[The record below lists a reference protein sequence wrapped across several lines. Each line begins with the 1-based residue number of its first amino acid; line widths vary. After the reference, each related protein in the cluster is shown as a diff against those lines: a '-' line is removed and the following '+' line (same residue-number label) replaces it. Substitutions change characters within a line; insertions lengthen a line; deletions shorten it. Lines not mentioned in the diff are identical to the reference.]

1 MVFSDKL
8 KMLMSLTHTS
18 NKALAKDLI
27 VDPSMISQ
35 LRTGARNITK
45 KNNHLRNMS
54 DYFAKRCN
62 TPSRIIELQDYIDD
76 YNLNSD
82 CTVTELSDIIFRFLS
97 EEDSRSNSSKQVI
110 SEVFKANPR
119 THKTELKPLI
129 PNKSLM
135 VCHNLEEK
143 KLYLQHLF
151 EYYMASD
158 TTGVIYFSSEEVVDW
173 IYEDKEFYNNFRS
186 WCITLI
192 EKGFSFI
199 RIMKPIENRE
209 HFLQNILLWLPI
221 YLTGDVHLFY
231 YPHYRDDVFRQ
242 TIVTMDNSASYFS
255 SSIART
261 ETCYYSFMSTNPSL
275 SVAYVRQIK
284 DYLSLCRPS
293 MDICKSETDI
303 SSAFTKIMSA
313 TGDRITKSYDL
324 SPESIPYDEMLEYMG
339 NSDNEELKAAAK
351 TVKRMYKHTDIDN
364 SQSTIIDMSTIANFD
379 DIMNGKVRLRL
390 PGYVNHKELFYTP
403 ELYAMHLRYIIN
415 RLEANSN
422 YHFYP
427 IEPSS
432 FGEYNSDY
440 SPISVID
447 NYGAITVSENAVLY
461 FTQPEIIRTLYEHLY
476 TQTRTLSKY
485 HRNRKQITEMLQKL
499 LNKIEERL

>member
-45 KNNHLRNMS
+45 KNNHLKNMS

-76 YNLNSD
+76 SNLNSD

-97 EEDSRSNSSKQVI
+97 EDSSRPSSSKQVI

-135 VCHNLEEK
+135 VCHNIEEK
-143 KLYLQHLF
+143 KLYMQHLF
-151 EYYMASD
+151 EYYMACD
-158 TTGVIYFSSEEVVDW
+158 TPSVIYFSSEEVVEW
-173 IYEDKEFYNNFRS
+173 IYEDPVFYSNFRY

-192 EKGFSFI
+192 NKGFTFI

-221 YLTGDVHLFY
+221 YHTGGVDLFY

-242 TIVTMDNSASYFS
+242 TIITMDNSASYFS

-275 SVAYVRQIK
+275 SMAYVKQLK

-293 MDICKSETDI
+293 MEVCKSETDI
-303 SSAFTKIMSA
+303 SSAFTKMMSVA
-313 TGDRITKSYDL
+313 GDRITKSYDL
-324 SPESIPYDEMLEYMG
+324 SPESIPYEEMLDYMCKC
-339 NSDNEELKAAAK
+339 DNEELKVAAK
-351 TVKRMYKHTDIDN
+351 TVRRMYKHPDIDN

-379 DIMNGKVRLRL
+379 DIMSGKVRLRL

-415 RLEANSN
+415 RLETDHN

-427 IEPSS
+427 IEASS
-432 FGEYNSDY
+432 FGEYRNDY
-440 SPISVID
+440 SPVSVID
-447 NYGAITVSENAVLY
+447 NHGVITVSENAVLY